1 MKTTIYSL
9 AITLSLTANAF
20 AKSPLPAAPADLP
33 PADRILD
40 TLRPEHP
47 RLLVEPGTFARL
59 KKLVADDPVAKK
71 MYASIRGSA
80 NSILDDDPAE
90 YEIPDGKRLLSV
102 SRRILYR
109 VTTLA
114 LVYKI
119 DGDRKY
125 LDRAWAELNAGAR
138 FKDWN
143 PSHFLDTGEM
153 TQAFAVGYDWLYH
166 DWSDAQRK
174 TIRDAIVEHGLKPGL
189 NAYDGTERYGWW
201 AGRKLNWNQVCNGG
215 LIAGALAI
223 AEDEPKIARTIV
235 HSAVRSLPLALG
247 EFAPDGG
254 FPEGPGYWGYA
265 MKYTVFALAA
275 LDSALGKDFGL
286 SDMPGLAQTGRY
298 AIHMTGP
305 HGTTFNYCDSG
316 SVFSGT
322 PCMRWLAVRYDT
334 PAYAR
339 FAAQRPK
346 QSAFDLVWY
355 RPAGEA
361 TALPRDRYF
370 RKIQAVTM
378 RSRWDDPDATFVGMQ
393 AGTNDVGHGHLD
405 QGSFVL
411 DAAGERWA
419 IDMFH
424 DNYNLPGFF
433 SKQRYTYYRNRA
445 ESHNTLVLNP
455 SAAPDQGPE
464 SAGRIERFTPDDKRP
479 FAIADLSNA
488 YRTHARSVRR
498 GIALIDRRD
507 VLVHDEIRSDQPVDA
522 YWLMHTEAKIKLSN
536 DGRIATLTQ
545 GGKTLTAVLV
555 TPADARFTADDARP
569 LPGSPR
575 PKGQLDEP
583 NLRRLTIRTEGA
595 RELDLIVRFNVGDR
609 KDADVPK
616 TLADW

>member
-1 MKTTIYSL
+1 MIPTNTTKAVFGFAL
-9 AITLSLTANAF
+9 ALSFTASA
-20 AKSPLPAAPADLP
+20 LAADVP

-40 TLRPEHP
+40 TLRPQHP
-47 RLLVEPGTFARL
+47 RLLVAPDTFARL
-59 KKLVADDPVAKK
+59 QKLIADDPEAKAL
-71 MYASIRGSA
+71 YRSIRGSA
-80 NSILDDDPAE
+80 NSILDDPPAE

-102 SRRILYR
+102 SRRVLYR

-125 LDRAWAELNAGAR
+125 LDRAWTELNAAAK

-143 PSHFLDTGEM
+143 PAHFLDTGEM
-153 TQAFAVGYDWLYH
+153 THAFAIGYDWLYH

-174 TIRDAIVEHGLKPGL
+174 TIRTAIVELGLKPGL
-189 NAYDGTERYGWW
+189 RAYDGTERYGWW
-201 AGRKLNWNQVCNGG
+201 AQRKLNWNQVCNGG
-215 LIAGALAI
+215 MIAGALAV
-223 AEDEPKIARTIV
+223 AEDEPRIAAAIV
-235 HSAVRSLPLALG
+235 HAAVRSLPLALH
-247 EFAPDGG
+247 EYAPDGG

-265 MKYTVFALAA
+265 TKYTVLALAA
-275 LDSALGKDFGL
+275 LDTALGKDFGL
-286 SDMPGLAQTGRY
+286 SDLPGLADTGRY

-305 HGTTFNYCDSG
+305 RGTTFNYCDSG
-316 SVFSGT
+316 AIISGA
-322 PCMRWLAVRYDT
+322 PYMRWLAERYDT

-355 RPAGEA
+355 RPIGEVA
-361 TALPRDRYF
+361 PPPRDKYF

-378 RSRWDDPDATFVGMQ
+378 RSRWDDPDATFIGIQ

-405 QGSFVL
+405 QGAFVL

-419 IDMFH
+419 VDMFH

-433 SKQRYTYYRNRA
+433 GSKRYTYYRNRA

-455 SAAPDQGPE
+455 SAAPDQDPE
-464 SAGRIERFTPDDKRP
+464 SEGRIERFVPDDKRP

-488 YRTHARSVRR
+488 YATHARSVRR

-507 VLVHDEIRSDQPVDA
+507 VLVHDEIASDKPVDA
-522 YWLMHTEAKIKLSN
+522 YWLMHTEAEVDLSA
-536 DGRIATLTQ
+536 DGRIATLRQ
-545 GGKTLTAVLV
+545 NGKTLTAVLIV
-555 TPADARFTADDARP
+555 PADARFTVPDARP

-583 NLRRLTIRTEGA
+583 NLRRLTVRVRGE
-595 RELDLIVRFNVGDR
+595 RELSIVVRFNVGDR
-609 KDADVPK
+609 ADAADPEP
-616 TLADW
+616 LADW